1 MEVLFMKS
9 EVCASVALAAAVGLV
24 PSVRAA
30 DDTSSTESA
39 TPVYAVTEA
48 GSNQANTFGNASYW
62 ADYSTGTA
70 VTAHY
75 AVNNANAAGLE
86 YIVTNNYTA
95 RTLAT
100 SSNIYYGHVTVGT
113 TDSPG
118 IIGNKCYGFPIE
130 YRGGLTV
137 VNGQY
142 VPINSGGTD
151 DKEGKTTAQIAGTIE
166 VLSPNTNPFW
176 FGADN
181 AQGVAIYADISGA
194 EGTGLVIGGST
205 DYKWMNYKTIT
216 ISGDNS
222 QFLGSLEF
230 GRASYITNFI
240 GSATA
245 LGGAPSVLNE
255 ESVKFSSKGNV
266 TIVFQSA
273 VGDCQIPAT
282 RGIVLNGVAGGS
294 IYPRSFWLDLEE
306 GANVEVLGPFKANG
320 LCSND
325 RQELKIEKDGAGTLT
340 LSGPVTLENAKTFTF
355 KVNEG
360 RVVLGSETAR
370 ALTNELS
377 NAVWI
382 KSPSAAATTVS
393 GYTLS
398 EGAGFVVRH
407 ENGAAG
413 TIVLDSTCKIA
424 ATPINI
430 QLATDELGYDAYEAC
445 VMRIPTSVKTVTAE
459 DFVDVDV
466 SDDFDYP
473 KTTFRIETADGV
485 QSVYLSRAANNTIA
499 HLTFETG
506 FTSRVRKGTLSAAP
520 TVVQVGAVLADE
532 VANPRLT
539 LHGDKETTLGA
550 NAKALSVNGG
560 MLTWTDPGDLLKC
573 GAQTVE
579 FYVKAGPQYR
589 WQGVMNLYNGRTSN
603 PTVWSVLFDSSIGSE
618 NDRRKENAN
627 MRFSH
632 SWIASEDAEPGS
644 SGSAIVAQT
653 VGDNKWHHIAYVIS
667 PNADNSWKTDLKYY
681 IDYKLVGSA
690 TKDGRLCYE
699 PSKGATF
706 GIAVD
711 SRWAQGNKFDGLLD
725 EIRIT
730 RGTLEPDQFLQLR
743 RERTGM
749 VFVIR

>member
-1 MEVLFMKS
+1 MKTTKCS
-9 EVCASVALAAAVGLV
+9 SFCAIRGGRSLAVIFSLAFACAGAANAEETV
-24 PSVRAA
+24 
-30 DDTSSTESA
+30 
-39 TPVYAVTEA
+39 TPVYAVTSS
-48 GSNQANTFGNASYW
+48 GHNQQNTFGNASYW

-70 VTAHY
+70 VQSPH
-75 AVNNANAAGLE
+75 AVNSSNAAGLE
-86 YIVTNNYTA
+86 YIITNNYTA

-100 SSNIYYGHVTVGT
+100 SANIYYGHVTVGT

-194 EGTGLVIGGST
+194 EDTGLVIGGST
-205 DYKWMNYKTIT
+205 DYKWTNYKTIT

-222 QFLGSLEF
+222 QFLGSMEV
-230 GRASYITNFI
+230 GRASFITNFI

-255 ESVKFSSKGNV
+255 EAVKFSSKGDT

-320 LCSND
+320 LCSNN

-382 KSPSAAATTVS
+382 KSPSAEEFTVS

-413 TIVLDSTCKIA
+413 TIVLDSDCKIA

-430 QLATDELGYDAYEAC
+430 QLTTDELGYDAYEVC
-445 VMRIPTSVKTVTAE
+445 VMKVPTSVRALTAE
-459 DFVDVDV
+459 DFVDVDM
-466 SDDFDYP
+466 SQGYDYP
-473 KTTFRIETADGV
+473 NTTFRIETADGV
-485 QSVYLSRAANNTIA
+485 QSIYMSRAANNTIA

-520 TVVQVGAVLADE
+520 TVTQSGSVLTNE
-532 VANPRLT
+532 VVFPRLT
-539 LHGDKETTLGA
+539 LHGDKETTLGSST
-550 NAKALSVNGG
+550 NSLGVNGG
-560 MLTWTDPGDLLKC
+560 ILNYADPGDLLKFD
-573 GAQTVE
+573 AYTIE
-579 FYVKAGPQYR
+579 FYIKAEPQYR
-589 WQGVMNLYNGRTSN
+589 WQGIMNLYNGLEKN

-632 SWIASEDAEPGS
+632 SWVASEGEAPGN
-644 SGSAIVAQT
+644 SGSAIGAQT

-667 PNADNSWKTDLKYY
+667 PNAADSWKTDLKYY

-699 PSKGATF
+699 PSEGASF

-711 SRWAQGNKFDGLLD
+711 SRWALGNKFDGLLD

-730 RGTLEPDQFLQLR
+730 RGALEPEQFLQLR

-749 VFVIR
+749 VFIIR